1 MATSECESWIR
12 ETREKSCYE
21 RWQEQMALKV
31 LTSEQ
36 RHIYMRR
43 IMKST
48 VNEGSGTTGRT
59 ELTFIDFVSTSWL
72 ESYKNLEI
80 REKSAK

>member
-1 MATSECESWIR
+1 
-12 ETREKSCYE
+12 
-21 RWQEQMALKV
+21 MALKV

-59 ELTFIDFVSTSWL
+59 ELTFIDFFSTSWL
-72 ESYKNLEI
+72 ESYTPPRSDARWENVKMNF
-80 REKSAK
+80 SS